1 MWTLSINIMEV
12 NLKKYNV
19 EMTKE
24 EMIKFY
30 ANKIIEDAING
41 IWGFNIIVESNK
53 YKNISEFKQEIVEEI
68 AEDERIS
75 YIELDKNGD
84 FDIVFY
90 TDFCPSYSAEEYEW
104 EKNIN

>member
-1 MWTLSINIMEV
+1 
-12 NLKKYNV
+12 LKKYNV

-24 EMIKFY
+24 EIIKFY

-41 IWGFNIIVESNK
+41 IWGFNIIVDSNR
-53 YKNISEFKQEIVEEI
+53 YKNISEFKQEIVEKI

-75 YIELDKNGD
+75 YIELDENGD

-90 TDFCPSYSAEEYEW
+90 TDFCPNYSAEEYQ
-104 EKNIN
+104 